1 MGRTGGRAP
10 GGRQEGGPPPWH
22 HNTESS
28 LGLDSFRQT
37 YMEAMFH
44 DVAQYLEKTPNSACT
59 FQNQL
64 LNVKQ
69 TLNFKIHGLTMLM
82 ILTVSNAFS

>member
-1 MGRTGGRAP
+1 MGHTGGRAP

-44 DVAQYLEKTPNSACT
+44 DVAQYLEKTPNSAYT
-59 FQNQL
+59 FLNQHF
-64 LNVKQ
+64 NIQQVK
-69 TLNFKIHGLTMLM
+69 L
-82 ILTVSNAFS
+82 